1 MKKDVQSWIDILKYM
16 IDKPKTSSLA
26 ILYPLSRIKLASK
39 ISDAALEIDLK
50 TIKLEV
56 NPAKEYE
63 SVPQNLAS
71 ILDNLAEDDFLI
83 VIRGDDFINKLKLN
97 THFNTFSGLINSSA
111 RSLVLHMLI
120 KDKDLMHLL
129 DVDYNE
135 LMKYTEGL
143 EKKLSKSKK
152 IRIKTPKGTDLTF
165 YPREWSILPFKPDN
179 ETKNGLLPAG
189 QLYTTPFESKT
200 SGTIVID
207 RCISEFP
214 IDFRDII
221 SFPSIDKELFLKIKN
236 GRIVNIEG
244 GDEADFLEKECL
256 SRVDYNGFTLGEI
269 TFGTNP
275 KTSTQNNIAIQEV
288 LRDTVHFGFGL
299 NTHLGGD
306 IVSNVHWDAVIE
318 FNHDDIEY
326 Y

>member
-1 MKKDVQSWIDILKYM
+1 MKKDIQSWINILKYM
-16 IDKPKTSSLA
+16 IDKPRTTSLA
-26 ILYPLSRIKLASK
+26 ILYPISRIKLATT
-39 ISDAALEIDLK
+39 ISEAALEIDLK

-56 NPAKEYE
+56 NPTKEYE

-71 ILDNLAEDDFLI
+71 ILDNLTENDFLI
-83 VIRGDDFINKLKLN
+83 VIRGENFINKLKLN
-97 THFNTFSGLINSSA
+97 NHFNTFSGLMNSDA

-120 KDKDLMHLL
+120 KDRDLTKFLSI
-129 DVDYNE
+129 DYNE
-135 LMKYTEGL
+135 LKAYTDTL
-143 EKKLSKSKK
+143 REKLIKSKK
-152 IRIKTPKGTDLTF
+152 VRIKTHNGTDLTF
-165 YPREWSILPFKPDN
+165 YPRDWSSVPFKPND
-179 ETKNGLLPAG
+179 EIKNGILPAG

-200 SGTIVID
+200 NGTIVID

-214 IDFRDII
+214 IDFKDII
-221 SFPSIDKELFLKIKN
+221 PFPDIEDELTLEIEK
-236 GRIVNIEG
+236 GRIVKIEG
-244 GDEADFLEKECL
+244 KTEADFLRDECL
-256 SRVDYNGFTLGEI
+256 AKVDYNGFILGEV

-275 KTSTQNNIAIQEV
+275 KKSVENNIAIQEV

-318 FNHDDIEY
+318 FDHNDIEY